1 MKKELRLSP
10 ERRLVSHLE
19 TLRVEQVAAAGKSI
33 PLRRLYMQLQADLT
47 MEQALTAPKLMNLK
61 RTLGEEMLRK
71 LLSFV
76 IGSATASHVQA
87 SPMDVLEVAM
97 LFMEQHPTESVKDL
111 VMALKRAKLK
121 GQAPAGLP
129 LSTLVFQLFG
139 AYLDEKSRF
148 LEQRHR
154 EQLAREA
161 TDEYGVLRAVQQ
173 NKNGHEIVEDTPP
186 THQIGRRYRR
196 AG

>member
-10 ERRLVSHLE
+10 ERRLISHLE

-33 PLRRLYMQLQADLT
+33 PLRRLYIQLQAELT
-47 MEQALTAPKLMNLK
+47 MEQALAAPKLMNLK
-61 RTLGEEMLRK
+61 QTLGEEMVRK

-87 SPMDVLEVAM
+87 PPTDVLEVAM
-97 LFMEQHPTESVKDL
+97 LFAEHHPTESVKDL
-111 VMALKRAKLK
+111 VVAFKRAKLK

-129 LSTLVFQLFG
+129 LSTLVFELFG
-139 AYLDEKSRF
+139 TYLDEKSRY

-154 EQLAREA
+154 EHLAREA
-161 TDEYGVLRAVQQ
+161 TDEYGVLRAVEQ
-173 NKNGHEIVEDTPP
+173 NKSGHELVEDTPP
-186 THQIGRRYRR
+186 AHRIGRRYRK

>member
-10 ERRLVSHLE
+10 ERRLISHLE

-33 PLRRLYMQLQADLT
+33 PLRRLYVQLQADLT

-61 RTLGEEMLRK
+61 RTLGEEMVCK

-87 SPMDVLEVAM
+87 TPTDVLEVAM
-97 LFMEQHPTESVKDL
+97 LFAEHHPTESVKDL
-111 VMALKRAKLK
+111 VVAFKRAKLK

-139 AYLDEKSRF
+139 TYLDEKSRF

-173 NKNGHEIVEDTPP
+173 NKDGYENVEDIVP
-186 THQIGRRYRR
+186 THRIGRRYRK

>member
-10 ERRLVSHLE
+10 ERRLLSHLE

-47 MEQALTAPKLMNLK
+47 IEQALMAPKLMNLK
-61 RTLGEEMLRK
+61 PVFGEEMVHK
-71 LLSFV
+71 LISFV

-87 SPMDVLEVAM
+87 SPTDVLEVAM
-97 LFMEQHPTESVKDL
+97 LFVEQHPAESVKDL
-111 VMALKRAKLK
+111 VVAFKRAKLK

-139 AYLDEKSRF
+139 TYLDEKSRF

-154 EQLAREA
+154 EHLAREA

-173 NKNGHEIVEDTPP
+173 NKDGHEIVEDTLPA
-186 THQIGRRYRR
+186 HRIGRRYRE